1 MTDPSLPVEKV
12 RMECLPDVTPTC
24 DQRAEDLQTL
34 SPGMQDKGT
43 PVQGSSLTTCNQDPP
58 QPAEPPVQEPATEST
73 SELIGNAELSTAY
86 PLVEEGKQPDSAPAP
101 SDADRVPPESTQ
113 SEGQNLLLVEEPA
126 MSHEPVLQEV
136 TEPIAEGPSTPS
148 PMPWDQIQEATLN
161 IPLAEVQAAQDDAV
175 PAATLPENVA
185 TGEAQGSH
193 LETDQTLIPVPSE
206 SLFAS
211 MSWEEVLASIGDA
224 SESTGTIESKDS
236 LQKLLRKFLRPSKE
250 SSRSARG
257 RVCHC

>member
-1 MTDPSLPVEKV
+1 MRNS
-12 RMECLPDVTPTC
+12 R
-24 DQRAEDLQTL
+24 R
-34 SPGMQDKGT
+34 
-43 PVQGSSLTTCNQDPP
+43 
-58 QPAEPPVQEPATEST
+58 
-73 SELIGNAELSTAY
+73 LST
-86 PLVEEGKQPDSAPAP
+86 LVEEEKQPDSATAP
-101 SDADRVPPESTQ
+101 SDADRVLPEPTQ

-161 IPLAEVQAAQDDAV
+161 IPQAEVQTAQDDAV

-185 TGEAQGSH
+185 TGAAQGSH

-224 SESTGTIESKDS
+224 AESTGTSNQRYSLIFFFFFFFIKKKIFIRICSRESPSFLKLPANP
-236 LQKLLRKFLRPSKE
+236 LQT
-250 SSRSARG
+250 AQ
-257 RVCHC
+257 